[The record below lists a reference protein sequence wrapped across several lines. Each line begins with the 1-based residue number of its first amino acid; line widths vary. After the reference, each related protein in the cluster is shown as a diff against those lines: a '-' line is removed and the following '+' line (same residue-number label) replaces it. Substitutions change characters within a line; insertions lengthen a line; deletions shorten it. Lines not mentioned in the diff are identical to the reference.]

1 MHARNSHGFP
11 APTAHAIGMAAE
23 SRARGLLESKNYHIL
38 AHRYKTKGGEI
49 DLVAKRG
56 DHLAFVEVKRR
67 KTQEEAAYAIEARQQ
82 ARIAVAAEIF
92 FGEHSGAC
100 AMLREFRRHP
110 HFPKAGLRPHRASLS
125 CVIWQVP

>member
-1 MHARNSHGFP
+1 MTARNSQRFP
-11 APTAHAIGMAAE
+11 TPTAYATGMAAE
-23 SRARGLLESKNYHIL
+23 SSARGLLESKDYRIL

-67 KTQEEAAYAIEARQQ
+67 KTQEEAAYAVLPRQQ

-92 FGEHSGAC
+92 LGEHSELSHCSASFDVILVTPNRGC
-100 AMLREFRRHP
+100 AHIEQAFL
-110 HFPKAGLRPHRASLS
+110 A
-125 CVIWQVP
+125 

>member
-1 MHARNSHGFP
+1 MIARNSQGFL
-11 APTAHAIGMAAE
+11 APTSHATGMAAE
-23 SRARGLLESKNYHIL
+23 WSARGLLESKNYRIL

-67 KTQEEAAYAIEARQQ
+67 KTQEEAAYAVLPRQQ

-92 FGEHSGAC
+92 LGEHAELAHCSASFDVILISPKQGC
-100 AMLREFRRHP
+100 AHIEQAFL
-110 HFPKAGLRPHRASLS
+110 A
-125 CVIWQVP
+125 